1 MDAKKL
7 IELRKQAE
15 KAVQDMPDGEFK
27 LKAFEVIL
35 NHLLAPGK
43 AQLTSESQ
51 SEAPQRK
58 VVSNEIEDADAKSTQ
73 GRILVLKAEGF
84 FKKPQSIG
92 RTRSELVAHGWHY
105 AVTTLSG
112 ELIQLVQKRKLR
124 RQRGKEGNR
133 QVWLYTNP

>member
-15 KAVQDMPDGEFK
+15 KAVRDMPDGEFK

-43 AQLTSESQ
+43 AQPVAESQ
-51 SEAPQRK
+51 PEATSSKVAVNDSEG
-58 VVSNEIEDADAKSTQ
+58 ADERSTQ

-92 RTRSELVAHGWHY
+92 QTRSELSAHGWHY
-105 AVTTLSG
+105 PVTTLSG
-112 ELIQLVQKRKLR
+112 ELMKLVQKRKLR

-133 QVWLYTNP
+133 QVWVYTNP